1 MSVAKEKQTFLS
13 TTKKMDH
20 RTAYLLCAPA
30 LILLT
35 IFVYLPL
42 VLAIENS
49 FTDWKFYGDSTFIGL
64 DNFGMVLK
72 NQLFQQSI
80 GNILWFVVMII
91 PAEIILGFFLAHV
104 LKQMSDRLGAFVK
117 TSIYVPTVIAGV
129 VASVIFLFIF
139 NYQGGIIN
147 YVVRSLGGK
156 RIAFFNSAWTAR
168 LCIAITTLWMG
179 LGYNALVMYAG
190 LQNIPQSYYEAAEVD
205 GAGAWKRLWYITIPS
220 MRNVFILIL
229 INLTTGTLQMFDL
242 PYMMTNGGPVN
253 TTLTP
258 MMYVYNNFKSS
269 DYSMGYTIAAALLMM
284 IVIGALSSVV
294 FRLIGSEKSQ
304 DE

>member
-42 VLAIENS
+42 VLAIEKS

-104 LKQMSDRLGAFVK
+104 LKHMSDRLGAFVK

-129 VASVIFLFIF
+129 VASVIFLFIST
-139 NYQGGIIN
+139 IRAALSITW
-147 YVVRSLGGK
+147 S
-156 RIAFFNSAWTAR
+156 AR
-168 LCIAITTLWMG
+168 LAES
-179 LGYNALVMYAG
+179 ALRFSTVRG
-190 LQNIPQSYYEAAEVD
+190 QPDCVLPLRHCGWD
-205 GAGAWKRLWYITIPS
+205 WGT
-220 MRNVFILIL
+220 MRW
-229 INLTTGTLQMFDL
+229 
-242 PYMMTNGGPVN
+242 
-253 TTLTP
+253 
-258 MMYVYNNFKSS
+258 
-269 DYSMGYTIAAALLMM
+269 
-284 IVIGALSSVV
+284 
-294 FRLIGSEKSQ
+294 
-304 DE
+304 

>member
-1 MSVAKEKQTFLS
+1 MAKEKQIFLS

-20 RTAYLLCAPA
+20 RTAYLMIAPA
-30 LILLT
+30 LLLLT
-35 IFVYLPL
+35 IFVYYPL
-42 VLAIENS
+42 VLAVEKS
-49 FTDWKFYGDSTFIGL
+49 FTDWKFYGESTFVGL
-64 DNFGMVLK
+64 GNFSMVLK

-80 GNILWFVVMII
+80 GNIVWFVLLII
-91 PAEIILGFFLAHV
+91 PAELILGFLMAHV
-104 LKQMSDRLGAFVK
+104 LKNMSEKMGAFVK

-147 YVVRSLGGK
+147 YVVRQLGGK
-156 RIAFFNSAWTAR
+156 RIAFFNSAWTSR
-168 LCIAITTLWMG
+168 LSISITTLWMG
-179 LGYNALVMYAG
+179 LGYNSLVMYAG

-205 GAGAWKRLWYITIPS
+205 GAGAWKKLVNITIPS

-258 MMYVYNNFKSS
+258 MMFVYNNFKSS

-284 IVIGALSSVV
+284 IVIGALSSIV

>member
-1 MSVAKEKQTFLS
+1 MAKEKQTFLS

-20 RTAYLLCAPA
+20 YTAYLMIAPA
-30 LILLT
+30 LICLS
-35 IFVYLPL
+35 IFVYYPL
-42 VLAIENS
+42 VLAVEKS
-49 FTDWKFYGDSTFIGL
+49 FTDWKFYGESTFIGL
-64 DNFGMVLK
+64 NNFIMVLK

-91 PAEIILGFFLAHV
+91 PAELILSFLMAHV
-104 LKQMSDRLGAFVK
+104 LKNMSNKLGAFVK

-147 YVVRSLGGK
+147 YVVRLMGGK
-156 RIAFFNSAWTAR
+156 RIAFFNNAWTSR
-168 LCIAITTLWMG
+168 LCIVITTLWMG

-205 GAGAWKRLWYITIPS
+205 GAGAWKKLLYITIPS
-220 MRNVFILIL
+220 LRNVFILIL

-242 PYMMTNGGPVN
+242 PYMMTGGGPVN

-258 MMYVYNNFKSS
+258 MMFVYNNFKSS

>member
-1 MSVAKEKQTFLS
+1 MAKEKQTFLS

-20 RTAYLLCAPA
+20 YTAYLMIAPA
-30 LILLT
+30 LICLS
-35 IFVYLPL
+35 IFVYYPL
-42 VLAIENS
+42 VLAVEKS
-49 FTDWKFYGDSTFIGL
+49 FTDWKFYGESTFIGL
-64 DNFGMVLK
+64 NNFIMVLK
-72 NQLFQQSI
+72 NQLFQQSL
-80 GNILWFVVMII
+80 GNILWFVLMII
-91 PAEIILGFFLAHV
+91 PAELILSFLMAHV
-104 LKQMSDRLGAFVK
+104 LKNMSNKLGAFVK

-147 YVVRSLGGK
+147 YVVRLMGGK
-156 RIAFFNSAWTAR
+156 RIAFFNNAWTSR

-179 LGYNALVMYAG
+179 LGYNSLVMYAG

-205 GAGAWKRLWYITIPS
+205 GADAWKKLLYITIPS
-220 MRNVFILIL
+220 LRNVFILIL

-242 PYMMTNGGPVN
+242 PYMMTGGGPVN

-258 MMYVYNNFKSS
+258 MMFVYNNFKSS

>member
-1 MSVAKEKQTFLS
+1 MAKEKQTFLS

-20 RTAYLLCAPA
+20 YTAYLMIAPA
-30 LILLT
+30 LICLS
-35 IFVYLPL
+35 IFVYYPM
-42 VLAIENS
+42 VLAVEKS
-49 FTDWKFYGDSTFIGL
+49 FTDWKFYGESTFIGL
-64 DNFGMVLK
+64 NNFIMVLK
-72 NQLFQQSI
+72 NQLFQQSL

-91 PAEIILGFFLAHV
+91 PAELILSFLMAHV
-104 LKQMSDRLGAFVK
+104 LKNMSNKLGAFVK

-147 YVVRSLGGK
+147 YVVRLMGGK
-156 RIAFFNSAWTAR
+156 RIAFFNNTWTSR

-205 GAGAWKRLWYITIPS
+205 GADAWKKLLYITIPS
-220 MRNVFILIL
+220 LRNVFILIL

-242 PYMMTNGGPVN
+242 PYMMTGGGPVN

-258 MMYVYNNFKSS
+258 MMFVYNNFKSS